1 MSKTQLE
8 RQKPTHEPV
17 FIPVEQYRKLEDHAK
32 QKGVT
37 VDQEAEQVINVA
49 VKAIEFLVA
58 AKSVMKG
65 GDTEL

>member
-1 MSKTQLE
+1 MTQKQIE

-17 FIPVEQYRKLEDHAK
+17 FIPVEQYRKLEGHAK

-37 VDQEAEQVINVA
+37 VDQEAEQLINVA
-49 VKAIEFLVA
+49 VKTIELLVA
-58 AKSVMKG
+58 AKSLTKG